1 MRATIINSD
10 SPVTLPGV
18 VGQGIA
24 LADPAHWLAVHRR
37 QIMLKRVF
45 DIVAALAL
53 LALLSSVFA
62 VVALAIKLSSAGPV
76 FFRQE
81 REGRG
86 GKRFYMFKFRSM
98 KTGDQSQLET
108 QQAALATWGVLVK
121 MPRDPRVTTVGRWL
135 RMTSVDELPQLWN
148 VLWGDMSL
156 VGPRPLIPFM
166 LDSCPEFRRARAL
179 VRPGI
184 SGLWQLRD
192 RSNNTTAAA
201 MLPHDLEYLAGF
213 GLKQDLVILL
223 RTLPA
228 VMKGRGAF

>member
-1 MRATIINSD
+1 MRATFITGD
-10 SPVTLPGV
+10 SPTTLPGV
-18 VGQGIA
+18 VGKGVA
-24 LADPAHWLAVHRR
+24 LDDPAHWLASHHWQVT
-37 QIMLKRVF
+37 LKRVF
-45 DIVAALAL
+45 DFVVALAL
-53 LALLSSVFA
+53 LALLTPVFA

-86 GKRFYMFKFRSM
+86 GKRFYIFKFRSM
-98 KTGDQSQLET
+98 KTGDESKLET

-121 MPRDPRVTTVGRWL
+121 MPGDPRVTAVGRWL

-166 LDSCPEFRRARAL
+166 LDSYPEFRRARAL

-184 SGLWQLRD
+184 TGLWQLRD

-213 GLKQDLVILL
+213 GLKQDLTILL

-228 VMKGRGAF
+228 VLRGRGAF